1 MSRQPVKRG
10 VGSRPPM
17 PRLSRRTDAEPVAQR
32 ALLDAATELLEAGAA
47 FGDLS
52 VEAIARRAGYTRAT
66 FYAYFRD
73 KRALLFQLAERG
85 EHELYARTAAW
96 LEAGVGDLRETI
108 AAVLEVLRAQRAV
121 FGALVEAA
129 TYDEEVA
136 RLWRDLHARFAEVAR
151 DRILRERPGVDPA
164 AADARAFA
172 VVWMTERVLFEHI
185 VEPRVDE
192 DALLDAVTQLAESA
206 LAA

>member
-1 MSRQPVKRG
+1 MA
-10 VGSRPPM
+10 
-17 PRLSRRTDAEPVAQR
+17 RLSRRSDDTAEPAAPR
-32 ALLDAATELLEAGAA
+32 ALLDAATELLEEGAP

-52 VEAIARRAGYTRAT
+52 VEAIARRAGFSRAT
-66 FYAYFRD
+66 FYAHFRD
-73 KRALLFQLAERG
+73 KRALLFQLAERI
-85 EHELYARTAAW
+85 EHELYAQTAAW

-108 AAVLEVLRAQRAV
+108 AAVLEVLRRRRAV

-151 DRILRERPGVDPA
+151 DRILRDQPGVGVEA
-164 AADARAFA
+164 AEARAFA
-172 VVWMTERVLFEHI
+172 LVWMTERVLFEHV

-192 DALLDAVTQLAESA
+192 EALLEAVAQLAEA
-206 LAA
+206 GLRP